1 MIMMKLTPY
10 GGIDEI
16 GGNCFL
22 LEAGK
27 ASLLLDFGRSFKN
40 EGIYYAGYL
49 QPRTSQGLTDFLEF
63 NILPKMNGLY
73 SDDFNVSFPGDI
85 KNIQGCFLSHAH
97 MDHYGNINLLSEDI
111 PVYMGETAKTILT
124 SVQETSRP
132 RFGRPF
138 IRPPSDNTPSNVRT
152 FRTGDTIQILGLT
165 ITPVHVDH
173 SIPGAYGFIIE
184 DRKDDLVI
192 GYSGDVRLH
201 GWRKDLTTD
210 FINIAKKKG
219 VKILLMEG
227 TNVDEDFDL
236 NEPQV
241 QQDVSETIQM
251 TEGLAIANYTLRDLD
266 RFRSFYF
273 AASTNS
279 RKLLINLKQA
289 HLLKLLQKDI
299 HLDIPSFDDPN
310 IEVYQRPKGRYYR
323 WEQEI
328 INDPSIT
335 IVDNPN
341 FAQEEY
347 IFHCDF
353 WNLTDLIDI
362 KPKSATY
369 FYSHGDPFSEEGLID
384 YKRMMKWVEAFKL
397 DFHQFHASGHAPRK
411 DLKHIVEEIA
421 PEILI
426 PIHSEHPEK
435 YKDIVDIPLILP
447 SRGRSLNLGH

>member
-1 MIMMKLTPY
+1 MKLTPY

-22 LEAGK
+22 FEAEN
-27 ASLLLDFGRSFKN
+27 ANILLDFGRSFKN
-40 EGIYYAGYL
+40 EGTYYAGYL
-49 QPRTSQGLTDFLEF
+49 LPRTSQGLTDFLEF
-63 NILPKMNGLY
+63 NIIPRINGLY
-73 SDDFNVSFPGDI
+73 ADEFNVKFLGEKKKI
-85 KNIQGCFLSHAH
+85 HGCFLSHAH

-111 PVYMGETAKTILT
+111 PVYMGETAKIILT

-138 IRPPSDNTPSNVRT
+138 IRPASESKPSNVRT
-152 FRTGDTIQILGLT
+152 FRTGDTIQIAGLT

-173 SIPGAYGFIIE
+173 SIPGAYAYIIE
-184 DRKDDLVI
+184 DRKEDLVI

-210 FINIAKKKG
+210 FIQIAKKKG
-219 VKILLMEG
+219 VQILLMEG

-236 NEPQV
+236 NERQV
-241 QQDVSETIQM
+241 QHDVSEAIQK
-251 TEGLAIANYTLRDLD
+251 TEGLAIANYTLRDID
-266 RFRSFYF
+266 RFRSFF
-273 AASTNS
+273 IAAVENS

-310 IEVYQRPKGRYYR
+310 IEVYQRPKSRYYR
-323 WEQEI
+323 WEQKI
-328 INDPSIT
+328 INDPI
-335 IVDNPN
+335 IQIIDHPDFKQN
-341 FAQEEY
+341 EY
-347 IFHCDF
+347 VFHCDF

-362 KPKSATY
+362 QPKGATY

-384 YKRMMKWVEAFKL
+384 YNRMMEWVKAFKF
-397 DFHQFHASGHAPRK
+397 DFRQFHASGHAPRN
-411 DLKHIVEEIA
+411 DLRYIVNEIS

-426 PIHSEHPEK
+426 PIHSEHPAK
-435 YKDIVDIPLILP
+435 YKEIVDIPLILP
-447 SRGRSLNLGH
+447 SRGHSINLGKS

>member
-1 MIMMKLTPY
+1 MKLTPY

-22 LEAGK
+22 LEAEN
-27 ASLLLDFGRSFKN
+27 ASILLDFGRSFKN

-85 KNIQGCFLSHAH
+85 KNIHGCFLSHAH

-152 FRTGDTIQILGLT
+152 FRTGDTIQISGLT

-184 DRKDDLVI
+184 DRKEDLVI
-192 GYSGDVRLH
+192 GYSGDVRKH

-289 HLLKLLQKDI
+289 HLLKLLQRDI

-323 WEQEI
+323 WEQ
-328 INDPSIT
+328 
-335 IVDNPN
+335 
-341 FAQEEY
+341 
-347 IFHCDF
+347 
-353 WNLTDLIDI
+353 
-362 KPKSATY
+362 
-369 FYSHGDPFSEEGLID
+369 
-384 YKRMMKWVEAFKL
+384 
-397 DFHQFHASGHAPRK
+397 
-411 DLKHIVEEIA
+411 
-421 PEILI
+421 
-426 PIHSEHPEK
+426 
-435 YKDIVDIPLILP
+435 
-447 SRGRSLNLGH
+447 